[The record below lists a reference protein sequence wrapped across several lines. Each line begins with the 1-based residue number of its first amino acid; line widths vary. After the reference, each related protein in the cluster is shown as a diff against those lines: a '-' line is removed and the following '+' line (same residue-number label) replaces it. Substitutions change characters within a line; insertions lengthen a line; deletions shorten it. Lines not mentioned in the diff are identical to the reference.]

1 MLERLRPQVKMY
13 VIGSG
18 SARRANSADLSAASA
33 WSALAHE
40 VVEPDRASGA
50 LTGFVPEST
59 AKIKLR

>member
-50 LTGFVPEST
+50 
-59 AKIKLR
+59 